1 MREKSRLCG
10 TLCWGELLVHLTWAS
25 GNTGSAKLTRS
36 WAGFALRGQSAGSIL
51 GSPGKAEG
59 TSLA

>member
-1 MREKSRLCG
+1 MREKNSLCRI
-10 TLCWGELLVHLTWAS
+10 LCWGELLIHLTWAS

-36 WAGFALRGQSAGSIL
+36 WAGFTLGGQTVGSIP